1 MDLEF
6 YNNLWDF
13 MALEKPF
20 IFGAS
25 TVILA
30 IFVVIL
36 DFGTYYLLDR
46 KSFLNITYNIE
57 DLSPNKIRFYY
68 FIFFYVICAGIVG
81 FLGVIINMLNYN
93 IQAALLTCLGWPNVL
108 SRIINQTDQQTEEQ
122 PDDDEN
128 NNEEEE

>member
-6 YNNLWDF
+6 WKNLLDF
-13 MALEKPF
+13 MALEKPL

-25 TVILA
+25 TVILG

-57 DLSPNKIRFYY
+57 DLSPKKIRFYY

-108 SRIINQTDQQTEEQ
+108 SRIINQTDKQAEIQ
-122 PDDDEN
+122 PDRN